1 MGIKARGGFEVSM
14 QWDKGEVTEV
24 TVLSSLGD
32 NLRIRSYVP
41 LTGKGL
47 KEAKG
52 KNANRFFERV
62 NITSPVISTQAS
74 FKGSALKKVYEYD
87 ITTKVGGKY
96 TFKRAE

>member
-1 MGIKARGGFEVSM
+1 M

-24 TVLSSLGD
+24 TILSSLGD

-87 ITTKVGGKY
+87 ITTTVGGKY